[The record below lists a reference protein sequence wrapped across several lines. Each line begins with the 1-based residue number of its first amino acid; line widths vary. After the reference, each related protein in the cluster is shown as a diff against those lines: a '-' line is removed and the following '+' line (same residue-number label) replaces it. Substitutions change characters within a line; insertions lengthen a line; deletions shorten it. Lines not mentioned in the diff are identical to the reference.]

1 MTLLELLGEPG
12 VHSTTELAAAMDTDV
27 AMIQAKLEHYARLG
41 YVKKTVLSPDCQTSN
56 CGSCRGCPRQSV
68 SAPPLVYWE
77 RVR

>member
-1 MTLLELLGEPG
+1 MTLLERLGEPG

-41 YVKKTVLSPDCQTSN
+41 YVKKTVLSPDCHSST
-56 CGSCRGCPRQSV
+56 CGSCRGCHRQNDK
-68 SAPPLVYWE
+68 PPLIYWE